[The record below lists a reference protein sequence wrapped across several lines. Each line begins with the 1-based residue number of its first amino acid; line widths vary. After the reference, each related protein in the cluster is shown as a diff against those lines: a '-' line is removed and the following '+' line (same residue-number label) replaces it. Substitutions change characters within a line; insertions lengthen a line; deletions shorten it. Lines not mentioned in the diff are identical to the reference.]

1 MRLLV
6 FGDSIGEG
14 LYDLKKGGWTNRLK
28 IKLRRKGIYLGNCS
42 ISGFT
47 SNDVLSFF
55 ENFVS
60 SFTKKEEKNDT
71 AIIIAIGTNDSMIYN
86 KKENTT
92 KEIFETNLKEI
103 ITLCKNYN
111 FIKNIFFISTTNC
124 DEEKTNPVLWGKFY
138 YSNKNL
144 ETYNEII
151 KRISK
156 ENDLYFIDI
165 YGLLDKTDFYD
176 GLHPNQ
182 NGHKKIYKKVYN
194 YIKNKI

>member
-6 FGDSIGEG
+6 FWDSIWEG
-14 LYDLKKGGWTNRLK
+14 LYDLKKWGWTNRLK
-28 IKLRRKGIYLGNCS
+28 IKLRRKGIYLWNCS

-71 AIIIAIGTNDSMIYN
+71 AIIIAIWTNDSMIYN

-124 DEEKTNPVLWGKFY
+124 DEEKTNPVLWWKFY

-165 YGLLDKTDFYD
+165 YWLLDKTDFYD
-176 GLHPNQ
+176 WLHPNQ
-182 NGHKKIYKKVYN
+182 NWHKKIYKKVYN